1 MKFFVFALLLFCF
14 QNAIA
19 GSISVISPGG
29 GSIRVAEGVD
39 YATYEIGN
47 PWDMSDQNDVVLP
60 ESLDI
65 SGEAIAGGIY
75 SGTAQ
80 TTDPRFWLV
89 YPGLQNAVRVL
100 DNGEKFP
107 ISTSDYRYLSAKIR
121 YTGTTNPQTFDVR
134 FYEDAGSLSGG
145 AVGRAAAPLIQPG
158 DWRIIRIDLVDDTV
172 SGPSWN
178 SLTEVRGIRI
188 DPVNGAN
195 AVGVTFEI
203 DWIRLTQEP
212 SAESEF
218 TVSWSGGS
226 GPYDV
231 EAIDSEGDFYS
242 FTNPRPTVS
251 DPVAGTSFDAPFS
264 LLPPGDYQVRVR
276 SGGDSGLSAGVI
288 AVNEAPLLDFINPD
302 ISGDTA
308 NSYAITE
315 LSNSW
320 ATLDAADIAST
331 PDLINVQY
339 SGGSLSGRT
348 ISSDSRIIFNASVPI
363 DTQKYRMLTYTWEL
377 LPGIASKESGLRK
390 GIGENLSI
398 ARVLFGNSLPNLTTS
413 EDIVIQP
420 GTNTYPLGDLR
431 NLKLEPGETGTW
443 SGFIDFIRFDPH
455 EIGGDGDTR
464 DPNRNIR
471 LDSFILAPFDSAQ
484 SDFTFQWNDS
494 DSDDNATITIFA
506 DVDGNPDNMN
516 EIQLVDGI
524 SENGPNSSLWTVNVP
539 DGEYQIF
546 ARISDGLNET
556 VRYATGPL
564 LVGAGGSLTFAV
576 NQPDGVDDEV
586 VAGTDYFFAQKG
598 DRADMS
604 NAADVNF
611 ALSNNVSGQS
621 IASGRYSAT
630 ATNNDPF
637 FFLVSSADPAIN
649 TSTYRFLTVKLR
661 HTGSGQLHP
670 LSVSYCPTAACT
682 PGTLGTAL
690 GGVQLPEDEWFI
702 VTVDL
707 VAQSAGSSP
716 SWGDQAEVFG
726 LRFDPT
732 NKSGT
737 TFEIDWV
744 TLSTGTAG
752 PSSYTIEWVADEIDM
767 GANLS
772 LDLIDDDGA
781 RFSVAE
787 GLSSSTTQFNAD
799 LSQLALGDYLVEL
812 NAVPGPVAISSGPI
826 SVIEEPVNP
835 DVLFANG
842 FEGQ

>member
-1 MKFFVFALLLFCF
+1 MK
-14 QNAIA
+14 
-19 GSISVISPGG
+19 SVISFLLVVTTFPAFS
-29 GSIRVAEGVD
+29 GSINVVAPGAGTTRVAEGID
-39 YATYEIGN
+39 YATYELGD
-47 PWDMSDQNDVVLP
+47 PWDMANIEDVVLR
-60 ESLDI
+60 ESQDIAGETI
-65 SGEAIAGGIY
+65 SGGVY

-100 DNGEKFP
+100 DNGDKFP
-107 ISTSDYRYLSAKIR
+107 INTADYRYLTFKIR
-121 YTGTTNPQTFDVR
+121 YSGTANPQTFDVR
-134 FYEDAGSLSGG
+134 FYEDASSLSGG
-145 AVGRAAAPLIQPG
+145 AVSRAAAPLIQPG
-158 DWRIIRIDLVDDTV
+158 DWRIVRIDLVTDTV
-172 SGPSWN
+172 SGPAWTDLSQ
-178 SLTEVRGIRI
+178 VRGIRI

-203 DWIRLTQEP
+203 DWVRLTQE
-212 SAESEF
+212 STTASEV
-218 TVSWSGGS
+218 TVSWNGGG
-226 GPYDV
+226 GPYDID
-231 EAIDSEGDFYS
+231 AIDADGEVYT
-242 FTNPRPTVS
+242 FTNPRPTIS
-251 DPVAGTSFDAPFS
+251 NPVAGTSFSAPFS
-264 LLPPGDYQVRVR
+264 LLPPGNYQVMVR
-276 SGGDSGLSAGVI
+276 SGGDSGLSPGTV
-288 AVNEAPLLDFINPD
+288 AVNEAPLLHFLNPD
-302 ISGDTA
+302 VTGDTA

-320 ATLDAADIAST
+320 ATLDAGDIAST
-331 PDLINVQY
+331 PDIINVQY

-348 ISSDSRIIFNASVPI
+348 ITSDSRIIFNSTVPI

-377 LPGIASKESGLRK
+377 LPGIASLKSGQQK
-390 GIGENLSI
+390 GIGENFSI
-398 ARVLFGNSLPNLTTS
+398 ARILFGNSLPNLTTS
-413 EDIVIQP
+413 EDIVVQP

-431 NLKLEPGETGTW
+431 SLKLEPGETGTW

-471 LDSFILAPFDSAQ
+471 LDSFILAPFDSA
-484 SDFTFQWNDS
+484 SNDFTFQWVDS

-506 DVDGNPDNMN
+506 DVDKNPNNMN
-516 EIQLVDGI
+516 ETQLIDGA
-524 SENGPNSSLWTVNVP
+524 SENGPNSALWTVNIP
-539 DGEYQIF
+539 DGQYEIF

-564 LVGAGGSLTFAV
+564 VIGAGGSLTFAV

-586 VAGTDYFFAQKG
+586 VAGTDYFFALKG

-621 IASGRYSAT
+621 ITSGRYSAT

-637 FFLVSSADPAIN
+637 FFLVSSTDPAIN
-649 TSTYRFLTVKLR
+649 TSAFRFLTVKLR

-690 GGVQLPEDEWFI
+690 GGVQLPENQWFI

-716 SWGDQAEVFG
+716 SWDDQAEVFG

-737 TFEIDWV
+737 TFEIDWA
-744 TLSTGTAG
+744 TLSTGSPGA
-752 PSSYTIEWVADEIDM
+752 SLYTIDWIADEIDM
-767 GANLS
+767 GSTLS
-772 LDLIDDDGA
+772 LTLIDDDGA
-781 RFSVAE
+781 RVVVAD
-787 GLSSSTTQFNAD
+787 GLSPTTTQFQAD
-799 LSQLALGDYLVEL
+799 LSQLALGDYVVEL
-812 NAVPGPVAISSGPI
+812 NATPGPTELSTGPLSI
-826 SVIEEPVNP
+826 VEGVVNP
-835 DVLFANG
+835 DVLYSNG
-842 FEGQ
+842 FEAF